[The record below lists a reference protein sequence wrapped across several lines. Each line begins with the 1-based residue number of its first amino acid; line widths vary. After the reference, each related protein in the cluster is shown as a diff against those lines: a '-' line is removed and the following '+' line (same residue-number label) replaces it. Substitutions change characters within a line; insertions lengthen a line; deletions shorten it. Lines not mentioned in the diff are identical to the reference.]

1 MADLDRYASPP
12 RDAATLAARR
22 DALLDQLGWLED
34 EAAALAPLLA
44 ALPAWATEQAPMP
57 GDLTA
62 KETFAAIAADDRD
75 ATPAWIARVLSEDAP
90 EVEWPT
96 HRGTGGTPPAGV
108 PDPLAAP
115 ASDDGAAPTDGAAL
129 PEGDGAATSAG
140 DGGANSRSLDD
151 LLGDLRAARAA
162 LRQSFQ
168 AVLPE
173 AWTRTLVLDGQP
185 TDLYGLAL
193 AVVQRDADRL
203 KNLAYRLHEAD
214 LSPRTPADD
223 LPRPP
228 SA

>member
-22 DALLDQLGWLED
+22 AALLDQLGWLED
-34 EAAALAPLLA
+34 EAAALAPLLE

-62 KETFAAIAADDRD
+62 KETFAAIAAADRD
-75 ATPAWIARVLSEDAP
+75 VTPAWIDRVLAEDTP
-90 EVEWPT
+90 ELTTPEA
-96 HRGTGGTPPAGV
+96 HGSGGNPEPGEPGSANRQ
-108 PDPLAAP
+108 PLAA
-115 ASDDGAAPTDGAAL
+115 
-129 PEGDGAATSAG
+129 
-140 DGGANSRSLDD
+140 
-151 LLGDLRAARAA
+151 LLADLRDARAA
-162 LRQSFQ
+162 LRERFE
-168 AVLPE
+168 AVPPE
-173 AWTRTLVLDGQP
+173 AWSRSLVLDGRP

-203 KNLAYRLHEAD
+203 KDLAYRLHQAD
-214 LSPRTPADD
+214 LRPRTPADD

>member
-44 ALPAWATEQAPMP
+44 ALPVWATEQAPMP

-75 ATPAWIARVLSEDAP
+75 ATPAWIARVLAEDAP
-90 EVEWPT
+90 EVEWPA
-96 HRGTGGTPPAGV
+96 HRGTGGTAPEGQGADV
-108 PDPLAAP
+108 LAAP
-115 ASDDGAAPTDGAAL
+115 AGDGAAPA
-129 PEGDGAATSAG
+129 EGDAPAAG
-140 DGGANSRSLDD
+140 DRGANARPLDD
-151 LLGDLRAARAA
+151 LLNDLRAARAA
-162 LRQSFQ
+162 LRQSFE
-168 AVLPE
+168 AAPAE
-173 AWTRTLVLDGQP
+173 AWSRRLVLEGAE

-193 AVVQRDADRL
+193 AVVQRDAERL
-203 KNLAYRLHEAD
+203 KDLAYRLHEAD
-214 LSPRTPADD
+214 LRPRTPADD